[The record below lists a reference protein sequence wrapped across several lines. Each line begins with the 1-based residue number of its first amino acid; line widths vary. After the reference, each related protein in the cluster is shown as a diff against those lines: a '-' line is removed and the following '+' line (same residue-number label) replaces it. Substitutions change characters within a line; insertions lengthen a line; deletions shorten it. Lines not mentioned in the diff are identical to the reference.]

1 MFEGFD
7 PKSQYTDRRRF
18 GMSLGISMLVYLPL
32 IGGIVAASAHAVHKV
47 QEEEKMVQVEF
58 KEPPP
63 PPPPPPV
70 EQPKPQKVLATKPAR
85 AKVER
90 PELKA
95 PDEIPDEKP
104 AEADA
109 PLPEAAPIDQGQ
121 TGYLTGQIGGTG
133 TGEVAPP
140 PPPPPPK
147 IVRAS
152 DPIRDGN
159 FKMPEYPRSARRA
172 GITGTVIARIYVN
185 ATGKVTRVDI
195 LEGPDV
201 FHEGVREALL
211 AWRYTPARLS
221 DGTATADT
229 HIVRIPFVLN

>member
-7 PKSQYTDRRRF
+7 PKSQRTDRRRF
-18 GMSLGISMLVYLPL
+18 GMSLVVSFAVYVPI

-47 QEEEKMVQVEF
+47 AEPEKQVDVQF

-70 EQPKPQKVLATKPAR
+70 EQPKPQKVVATKPAR

-104 AEADA
+104 PEADTA
-109 PLPEAAPIDQGQ
+109 LPEAAPIDQGQ

-140 PPPPPPK
+140 PPPPKPK
-147 IVRAS
+147 IVRSS
-152 DPIRDGN
+152 DPVKDGN

-172 GITGTVIARIYVN
+172 GITGTVIARIYVS
-185 ATGKVTRVDI
+185 AQGKVTRVEI

-201 FHEGVREALL
+201 FHEYVKEALL
-211 AWRYTPARLS
+211 AWHYTPARLS
-221 DGTATADT
+221 DGSATADT
-229 HIVRIPFVLN
+229 HIVRVPFVLN